1 VAESLR
7 KVSGIAQLIAG
18 VADQTNML
26 ALNATIESAR
36 AGAAGKGFAVVAN
49 EVKGL
54 ASTTTQSTGQIT
66 TTLAGL
72 ERDVAAMSKVIT
84 GMTDGVAGIGR
95 ETAEL
100 SGVAAM
106 QRTAVGALDT
116 AVQEAIERVRA
127 MSSVADALERRQHE
141 RVTTSGEV
149 QVLVG
154 GVRGSVALLD
164 LSEGGARCVFPSE
177 LKVTVR
183 GSVQL
188 ILTLD
193 GREETITGVVVRE
206 GRGEDGRDVALAFQ
220 DLNAAKDL
228 LIRDYL
234 TEILGAEV

>member
-1 VAESLR
+1 
-7 KVSGIAQLIAG
+7 
-18 VADQTNML
+18 ML

-66 TTLAGL
+66 ATLAGL
-72 ERDVAAMSKVIT
+72 ERDVAAMARVIT

-106 QRTAVGALDT
+106 QRAAVAALDT
-116 AVQEAIERVRA
+116 AVDEAIARVRA

-141 RVTTSGEV
+141 RVTTNGEV
-149 QVLVG
+149 TVVVA
-154 GVRGSVALLD
+154 GVSAAAALLD
-164 LSEGGARCVFPSE
+164 LSEGGARCMLPAQLAVAVHGP
-177 LKVTVR
+177 VTL
-183 GSVQL
+183 QL
-188 ILTLD
+188 SLGD
-193 GREETITGVVVRE
+193 RKETIPGVVVRE
-206 GRGEDGRDVALAFQ
+206 HLGSEGRDVALAFQ
-220 DLNAAKDL
+220 DLNSAKDQ